1 MPKRL
6 SILAGPGLAPRDKP
20 WIWPGVESREAVAMD
35 MDKDCVQWSA
45 DSFLEA
51 VIFAALDQQEDG
63 T

>member
-1 MPKRL
+1 
-6 SILAGPGLAPRDKP
+6 
-20 WIWPGVESREAVAMD
+20 MD

-51 VIFAALDQQEDG
+51 VTFAALDQQEDG

>member
-1 MPKRL
+1 
-6 SILAGPGLAPRDKP
+6 
-20 WIWPGVESREAVAMD
+20 MD